1 MAEIDKKIEQ
11 AIEPIIKM
19 YSELETEL
27 MVLLAKHFKINEE
40 FINSDFLRIQK
51 LDEMGAFNKE
61 VIDYISRYT
70 KRSPSK
76 IKKALKDVY
85 NANIDFDTLRSAYD
99 NGKILINPTEI
110 LNDTTLVGIMRY
122 AYNVETKRFIEISK
136 LIESSVRK
144 TYLDIVEK
152 SYLATSTGV
161 KSYGETI
168 RESLNELANKGIK
181 TLNYISK
188 GEDGTTSIR
197 SYDIEGT
204 VRREILTATRQLSGN
219 LNHELIELTES
230 EYVKFSEHLDC
241 RPTHYDWQGTI
252 ARKED
257 WKDIADYGD
266 VAGIYGINCRHYV
279 EPYFQDVDLDDTI
292 TIKDKDGNKKEYKVS
307 NKLKEYSK
315 DDTNNSYSISQKQRY
330 LERGI
335 RSWKRRREMSKASE
349 DTDMLKKSKSKVKE
363 WSDRL
368 DKFTDE
374 NDIRRDFTREFVSD
388 RVSKP
393 RVITDNIKELS
404 NMIYDKYETNHFEN
418 LGLLNG
424 ETGEVL
430 GDIHTNNSSYSVG
443 YSKEQQEIMKNYHR
457 KLFAIH
463 NHPANHTFSLNDL
476 YETFNNDS
484 LSGII
489 VRTDEFNYYFF
500 PNLEDLDITKKN
512 LNEYSKW
519 FENRLGKVNDDMLSK
534 YPNKSNNELQHLS
547 FKKIFKELG
556 WKYGREKK

>member
-279 EPYFQDVDLDDTI
+279 EPYFQDADLDDTI

-315 DDTNNSYSISQKQRY
+315 DDTNDSYSISQKQRY

-349 DTDMLKKSKSKVKE
+349 DAEMLKKSKSKVKE

-374 NDIRRDFTREFVSD
+374 HDRRRDFTREYVSD
-388 RVSKP
+388 KGV
-393 RVITDNIKELS
+393 
-404 NMIYDKYETNHFEN
+404 
-418 LGLLNG
+418 
-424 ETGEVL
+424 
-430 GDIHTNNSSYSVG
+430 
-443 YSKEQQEIMKNYHR
+443 
-457 KLFAIH
+457 
-463 NHPANHTFSLNDL
+463 
-476 YETFNNDS
+476 
-484 LSGII
+484 
-489 VRTDEFNYYFF
+489 
-500 PNLEDLDITKKN
+500 
-512 LNEYSKW
+512 
-519 FENRLGKVNDDMLSK
+519 
-534 YPNKSNNELQHLS
+534 
-547 FKKIFKELG
+547 KI
-556 WKYGREKK
+556 

>member
-11 AIEPIIKM
+11 AIEPIVKM

-70 KRSPSK
+70 KRSPNE
-76 IKKALKDVY
+76 IKKALEKVY

-110 LNDTTLVGIMRY
+110 LNDTILVGIMRY

-279 EPYFQDVDLDDTI
+279 EPYFQDVELDDTI

-315 DDTNNSYSISQKQRY
+315 DDTNDSYSISQKQRY

-335 RSWKRRREMSKASE
+335 RSWKRRGEMSKASE

-374 NDIRRDFTREFVSD
+374 NDLRRDFTREYVS
-388 RVSKP
+388 
-393 RVITDNIKELS
+393 N
-404 NMIYDKYETNHFEN
+404 
-418 LGLLNG
+418 
-424 ETGEVL
+424 
-430 GDIHTNNSSYSVG
+430 NNSNLKNITSNWLNNP
-443 YSKEQQEIMKNYHR
+443 SK
-457 KLFAIH
+457 
-463 NHPANHTFSLNDL
+463 
-476 YETFNNDS
+476 
-484 LSGII
+484 
-489 VRTDEFNYYFF
+489 
-500 PNLEDLDITKKN
+500 
-512 LNEYSKW
+512 
-519 FENRLGKVNDDMLSK
+519 
-534 YPNKSNNELQHLS
+534 
-547 FKKIFKELG
+547 FKEEVKIFKNGEVF
-556 WKYGREKK
+556 KYNGNDYVVDGHYVKYRTKERERNFANWLANNIGLKIQLNPEVEYPEGVSVADISIFKKDKLIGNYDMKIVTGKSNQLLFHNVEKKEKQSTKFLFEATNSPLGLKELVNQVEPLFNNKASWIEEIGIKKDDKFIIFKNTKKKL

>member
-230 EYVKFSEHLDC
+230 EYIKFSEHLDC

-279 EPYFQDVDLDDTI
+279 EPYFQDVELDDTI

-315 DDTNNSYSISQKQRY
+315 DDTNDSYSISQKQRY

-335 RSWKRRREMSKASE
+335 RSWKRRREMSKANG
-349 DTDMLKKSKSKVKE
+349 DIDMLKKSKSKVKE

-374 NDIRRDFTREFVSD
+374 HDRRRDFTREYVSD
-388 RVSKP
+388 KGV
-393 RVITDNIKELS
+393 
-404 NMIYDKYETNHFEN
+404 
-418 LGLLNG
+418 
-424 ETGEVL
+424 
-430 GDIHTNNSSYSVG
+430 
-443 YSKEQQEIMKNYHR
+443 
-457 KLFAIH
+457 
-463 NHPANHTFSLNDL
+463 
-476 YETFNNDS
+476 
-484 LSGII
+484 
-489 VRTDEFNYYFF
+489 
-500 PNLEDLDITKKN
+500 
-512 LNEYSKW
+512 
-519 FENRLGKVNDDMLSK
+519 
-534 YPNKSNNELQHLS
+534 
-547 FKKIFKELG
+547 KI
-556 WKYGREKK
+556 

>member
-1 MAEIDKKIEQ
+1 MAKIDKKIEQ
-11 AIEPIIKM
+11 AIEPIVKM

-181 TLNYISK
+181 TLDYISK
-188 GEDGTTSIR
+188 SEDGTTSIR

-230 EYVKFSEHLDC
+230 EYIKFSEHLDC

-279 EPYFQDVDLDDTI
+279 EPYFQDADLDDTI

-315 DDTNNSYSISQKQRY
+315 DDTNDSYSISQKQRY

-349 DTDMLKKSKSKVKE
+349 DAEMLKKSKSKVKE

-374 NDIRRDFTREFVSD
+374 HDRRRDFTREYVSD
-388 RVSKP
+388 KGV
-393 RVITDNIKELS
+393 
-404 NMIYDKYETNHFEN
+404 
-418 LGLLNG
+418 
-424 ETGEVL
+424 
-430 GDIHTNNSSYSVG
+430 
-443 YSKEQQEIMKNYHR
+443 
-457 KLFAIH
+457 
-463 NHPANHTFSLNDL
+463 
-476 YETFNNDS
+476 
-484 LSGII
+484 
-489 VRTDEFNYYFF
+489 
-500 PNLEDLDITKKN
+500 
-512 LNEYSKW
+512 
-519 FENRLGKVNDDMLSK
+519 
-534 YPNKSNNELQHLS
+534 
-547 FKKIFKELG
+547 KI
-556 WKYGREKK
+556 

>member
-1 MAEIDKKIEQ
+1 MAKIDKKIEQ
-11 AIEPIIKM
+11 AIEPIVKM

-40 FINSDFLRIQK
+40 FINSDFFRIQK
-51 LDEMGAFNKE
+51 LDEMGAFNSQ

-279 EPYFQDVDLDDTI
+279 EPYFQDVELDDTI

-315 DDTNNSYSISQKQRY
+315 DDTNDSYSISQKQRY

-349 DTDMLKKSKSKVKE
+349 DAEMLKKSKSKVKE

-374 NDIRRDFTREFVSD
+374 HDRRRDFTREYVSD
-388 RVSKP
+388 KGV
-393 RVITDNIKELS
+393 
-404 NMIYDKYETNHFEN
+404 
-418 LGLLNG
+418 
-424 ETGEVL
+424 
-430 GDIHTNNSSYSVG
+430 
-443 YSKEQQEIMKNYHR
+443 
-457 KLFAIH
+457 
-463 NHPANHTFSLNDL
+463 
-476 YETFNNDS
+476 
-484 LSGII
+484 
-489 VRTDEFNYYFF
+489 
-500 PNLEDLDITKKN
+500 
-512 LNEYSKW
+512 
-519 FENRLGKVNDDMLSK
+519 
-534 YPNKSNNELQHLS
+534 
-547 FKKIFKELG
+547 KI
-556 WKYGREKK
+556 

>member
-1 MAEIDKKIEQ
+1 MADIDKKIEQ
-11 AIEPIIKM
+11 AIEPIVKM

-40 FINSDFLRIQK
+40 FINSDFFRIQK
-51 LDEMGAFNKE
+51 LDEMGAFNSQ

-70 KRSPSK
+70 NRSPSK
-76 IKKALKDVY
+76 IKKALQEVY
-85 NANIDFDTLRSAYD
+85 NATIDIDTLRSAYD

-110 LNDTTLVGIMRY
+110 LKDTTLVGIMKY
-122 AYNVETKRFIEISK
+122 AYNEETRRFIEMSK

-152 SYLATSTGV
+152 SYLATSTGI
-161 KSYGETI
+161 KSYGETV

-181 TLNYISK
+181 TLDYISK
-188 GEDGTTSIR
+188 SEDGTTSIR

-279 EPYFQDVDLDDTI
+279 EPYFQDADLDDTI

-315 DDTNNSYSISQKQRY
+315 DDTNDSYSISQKQRY

-349 DTDMLKKSKSKVKE
+349 DAEMLKKSKSKVKE

-374 NDIRRDFTREFVSD
+374 HDRRRDFTREYVSD
-388 RVSKP
+388 KGV
-393 RVITDNIKELS
+393 
-404 NMIYDKYETNHFEN
+404 
-418 LGLLNG
+418 
-424 ETGEVL
+424 
-430 GDIHTNNSSYSVG
+430 
-443 YSKEQQEIMKNYHR
+443 
-457 KLFAIH
+457 
-463 NHPANHTFSLNDL
+463 
-476 YETFNNDS
+476 
-484 LSGII
+484 
-489 VRTDEFNYYFF
+489 
-500 PNLEDLDITKKN
+500 
-512 LNEYSKW
+512 
-519 FENRLGKVNDDMLSK
+519 
-534 YPNKSNNELQHLS
+534 
-547 FKKIFKELG
+547 KI
-556 WKYGREKK
+556 

>member
-11 AIEPIIKM
+11 AIEPIVKM

-40 FINSDFLRIQK
+40 FINSDFIRIQK

-70 KRSPSK
+70 KRSSSK

-197 SYDIEGT
+197 SYDVEGT

-279 EPYFQDVDLDDTI
+279 EPYFQDADLDDTI

-315 DDTNNSYSISQKQRY
+315 DDTNDSYSISQKQRY

-374 NDIRRDFTREFVSD
+374 HDRRRDFTREYVSD
-388 RVSKP
+388 KGV
-393 RVITDNIKELS
+393 
-404 NMIYDKYETNHFEN
+404 
-418 LGLLNG
+418 
-424 ETGEVL
+424 
-430 GDIHTNNSSYSVG
+430 
-443 YSKEQQEIMKNYHR
+443 
-457 KLFAIH
+457 
-463 NHPANHTFSLNDL
+463 
-476 YETFNNDS
+476 
-484 LSGII
+484 
-489 VRTDEFNYYFF
+489 
-500 PNLEDLDITKKN
+500 
-512 LNEYSKW
+512 
-519 FENRLGKVNDDMLSK
+519 
-534 YPNKSNNELQHLS
+534 
-547 FKKIFKELG
+547 KI
-556 WKYGREKK
+556 

>member
-1 MAEIDKKIEQ
+1 MADIDKKIEQ

-70 KRSPSK
+70 KHSPSK

-110 LNDTTLVGIMRY
+110 LKDTTLVGIMKY
-122 AYNVETKRFIEISK
+122 AYNEETRRFIEMSK

-152 SYLATSTGV
+152 SYLATSTGI
-161 KSYGETI
+161 KSYGETV

-181 TLNYISK
+181 TLDYISK
-188 GEDGTTSIR
+188 SEDGTTSIR

-279 EPYFQDVDLDDTI
+279 EPYFQDANLDDTI

-315 DDTNNSYSISQKQRY
+315 DDTNDSYSISQKQRY

-335 RSWKRRREMSKASE
+335 RRWKRRREMSKASE
-349 DTDMLKKSKSKVKE
+349 DAEMLKKSKSKVKE

-374 NDIRRDFTREFVSD
+374 HDRRRDFTREYVSD
-388 RVSKP
+388 KGV
-393 RVITDNIKELS
+393 
-404 NMIYDKYETNHFEN
+404 
-418 LGLLNG
+418 
-424 ETGEVL
+424 
-430 GDIHTNNSSYSVG
+430 
-443 YSKEQQEIMKNYHR
+443 
-457 KLFAIH
+457 
-463 NHPANHTFSLNDL
+463 
-476 YETFNNDS
+476 
-484 LSGII
+484 
-489 VRTDEFNYYFF
+489 
-500 PNLEDLDITKKN
+500 
-512 LNEYSKW
+512 
-519 FENRLGKVNDDMLSK
+519 
-534 YPNKSNNELQHLS
+534 
-547 FKKIFKELG
+547 KI
-556 WKYGREKK
+556 

>member
-1 MAEIDKKIEQ
+1 MAKIDKKIEQ
-11 AIEPIIKM
+11 AIEPIVKM

-40 FINSDFLRIQK
+40 FINSDFFRIQK
-51 LDEMGAFNKE
+51 LDEMGAFNSQ

-70 KRSPSK
+70 NRSPSK
-76 IKKALKDVY
+76 IKKALQEVY
-85 NANIDFDTLRSAYD
+85 NATIDIDTLRSAYD

-110 LNDTTLVGIMRY
+110 LKDTTLVGIMKY
-122 AYNVETKRFIEISK
+122 AYNEETRRFIEMSK

-152 SYLATSTGV
+152 SYLATSTGI
-161 KSYGETI
+161 KSYGETV
-168 RESLNELANKGIK
+168 RESLNELANQGIK
-181 TLNYISK
+181 TLDYISK
-188 GEDGTTSIR
+188 SEDGTTSIR

-279 EPYFQDVDLDDTI
+279 EPYFQDADLDDTI

-315 DDTNNSYSISQKQRY
+315 DDTNDSYSISQKQRY

-349 DTDMLKKSKSKVKE
+349 DAEMLKKSKSKVKE

-374 NDIRRDFTREFVSD
+374 HDRRRDFTREYVSD
-388 RVSKP
+388 KGV
-393 RVITDNIKELS
+393 
-404 NMIYDKYETNHFEN
+404 
-418 LGLLNG
+418 
-424 ETGEVL
+424 
-430 GDIHTNNSSYSVG
+430 
-443 YSKEQQEIMKNYHR
+443 
-457 KLFAIH
+457 
-463 NHPANHTFSLNDL
+463 
-476 YETFNNDS
+476 
-484 LSGII
+484 
-489 VRTDEFNYYFF
+489 
-500 PNLEDLDITKKN
+500 
-512 LNEYSKW
+512 
-519 FENRLGKVNDDMLSK
+519 
-534 YPNKSNNELQHLS
+534 
-547 FKKIFKELG
+547 KI
-556 WKYGREKK
+556 

>member
-11 AIEPIIKM
+11 AIEPIVKM

-279 EPYFQDVDLDDTI
+279 EPYFQDVELDDTI

-315 DDTNNSYSISQKQRY
+315 DDTNDSYSISQKQRY

-335 RSWKRRREMSKASE
+335 RSWKRRREMSKANG
-349 DTDMLKKSKSKVKE
+349 DIDMLKKSKSKVKE

-368 DKFTDE
+368 DRFTDE
-374 NDIRRDFTREFVSD
+374 NDLRRDFTREYV
-388 RVSKP
+388 
-393 RVITDNIKELS
+393 
-404 NMIYDKYETNHFEN
+404 
-418 LGLLNG
+418 
-424 ETGEVL
+424 
-430 GDIHTNNSSYSVG
+430 
-443 YSKEQQEIMKNYHR
+443 
-457 KLFAIH
+457 
-463 NHPANHTFSLNDL
+463 
-476 YETFNNDS
+476 
-484 LSGII
+484 
-489 VRTDEFNYYFF
+489 
-500 PNLEDLDITKKN
+500 
-512 LNEYSKW
+512 
-519 FENRLGKVNDDMLSK
+519 
-534 YPNKSNNELQHLS
+534 SNNNGNL
-547 FKKIFKELG
+547 KP
-556 WKYGREKK
+556 

>member
-1 MAEIDKKIEQ
+1 MADIDKKIEQ
-11 AIEPIIKM
+11 AMEPIVKM

-230 EYVKFSEHLDC
+230 EYIKFSEHLDC

-292 TIKDKDGNKKEYKVS
+292 SIKDKDGNKKEYKVS

-315 DDTNNSYSISQKQRY
+315 DDTNDSYSISQKQRY

-349 DTDMLKKSKSKVKE
+349 DAEMLKKSKSKVKE

-374 NDIRRDFTREFVSD
+374 HDRRRDFTREYVSD
-388 RVSKP
+388 KGV
-393 RVITDNIKELS
+393 
-404 NMIYDKYETNHFEN
+404 
-418 LGLLNG
+418 
-424 ETGEVL
+424 
-430 GDIHTNNSSYSVG
+430 
-443 YSKEQQEIMKNYHR
+443 
-457 KLFAIH
+457 
-463 NHPANHTFSLNDL
+463 
-476 YETFNNDS
+476 
-484 LSGII
+484 
-489 VRTDEFNYYFF
+489 
-500 PNLEDLDITKKN
+500 
-512 LNEYSKW
+512 
-519 FENRLGKVNDDMLSK
+519 
-534 YPNKSNNELQHLS
+534 
-547 FKKIFKELG
+547 KI
-556 WKYGREKK
+556 

>member
-1 MAEIDKKIEQ
+1 MAKIDKKIEQ
-11 AIEPIIKM
+11 AIEPIVKM

-230 EYVKFSEHLDC
+230 EYIKFSEHLDC

-279 EPYFQDVDLDDTI
+279 EPYFQDADLDDTI

-315 DDTNNSYSISQKQRY
+315 DDTNDSYSISQKQRY

-349 DTDMLKKSKSKVKE
+349 DAEMLKKSKSKVKE

-374 NDIRRDFTREFVSD
+374 HDRRRDFTREYVSD
-388 RVSKP
+388 KGV
-393 RVITDNIKELS
+393 
-404 NMIYDKYETNHFEN
+404 
-418 LGLLNG
+418 
-424 ETGEVL
+424 
-430 GDIHTNNSSYSVG
+430 
-443 YSKEQQEIMKNYHR
+443 
-457 KLFAIH
+457 
-463 NHPANHTFSLNDL
+463 
-476 YETFNNDS
+476 
-484 LSGII
+484 
-489 VRTDEFNYYFF
+489 
-500 PNLEDLDITKKN
+500 
-512 LNEYSKW
+512 
-519 FENRLGKVNDDMLSK
+519 
-534 YPNKSNNELQHLS
+534 
-547 FKKIFKELG
+547 KI
-556 WKYGREKK
+556 

>member
-1 MAEIDKKIEQ
+1 MAKIDKKIEQ
-11 AIEPIIKM
+11 AIEPIVKM

-76 IKKALKDVY
+76 IKKALKEVY

-279 EPYFQDVDLDDTI
+279 EPYFQDVELDDTI

-315 DDTNNSYSISQKQRY
+315 DDTNDSYSISQKQRY

-335 RSWKRRREMSKASE
+335 RSWKRRREMSKANG
-349 DTDMLKKSKSKVKE
+349 DIDMLKKSKSKVKE
-363 WSDRL
+363 WSDKL
-368 DKFTDE
+368 DRFTDE
-374 NDIRRDFTREFVSD
+374 NDLRRDFTREYVS
-388 RVSKP
+388 
-393 RVITDNIKELS
+393 N
-404 NMIYDKYETNHFEN
+404 
-418 LGLLNG
+418 
-424 ETGEVL
+424 
-430 GDIHTNNSSYSVG
+430 NNSNP
-443 YSKEQQEIMKNYHR
+443 K
-457 KLFAIH
+457 
-463 NHPANHTFSLNDL
+463 P
-476 YETFNNDS
+476 
-484 LSGII
+484 
-489 VRTDEFNYYFF
+489 
-500 PNLEDLDITKKN
+500 
-512 LNEYSKW
+512 
-519 FENRLGKVNDDMLSK
+519 
-534 YPNKSNNELQHLS
+534 
-547 FKKIFKELG
+547 
-556 WKYGREKK
+556 

>member
-70 KRSPSK
+70 KRSSSK

-279 EPYFQDVDLDDTI
+279 EPYFQDVELDDTI

-315 DDTNNSYSISQKQRY
+315 DDTNDSYSISQKQRY

-335 RSWKRRREMSKASE
+335 RSWKRRREMSKANG
-349 DTDMLKKSKSKVKE
+349 DIDMLKKSKSKVKE
-363 WSDRL
+363 WSDKL
-368 DKFTDE
+368 DRFTDE
-374 NDIRRDFTREFVSD
+374 NDLRRDFTREYVS
-388 RVSKP
+388 
-393 RVITDNIKELS
+393 N
-404 NMIYDKYETNHFEN
+404 
-418 LGLLNG
+418 
-424 ETGEVL
+424 
-430 GDIHTNNSSYSVG
+430 NNSNP
-443 YSKEQQEIMKNYHR
+443 K
-457 KLFAIH
+457 
-463 NHPANHTFSLNDL
+463 P
-476 YETFNNDS
+476 
-484 LSGII
+484 
-489 VRTDEFNYYFF
+489 
-500 PNLEDLDITKKN
+500 
-512 LNEYSKW
+512 
-519 FENRLGKVNDDMLSK
+519 
-534 YPNKSNNELQHLS
+534 
-547 FKKIFKELG
+547 
-556 WKYGREKK
+556 

>member
-1 MAEIDKKIEQ
+1 MADIDKKIEQ
-11 AIEPIIKM
+11 AMEPIVKM

-197 SYDIEGT
+197 SYDVEGT

-349 DTDMLKKSKSKVKE
+349 DAEMLKKSKSKVKE

-374 NDIRRDFTREFVSD
+374 HDRRRDFTREYVSD
-388 RVSKP
+388 KGV
-393 RVITDNIKELS
+393 
-404 NMIYDKYETNHFEN
+404 
-418 LGLLNG
+418 
-424 ETGEVL
+424 
-430 GDIHTNNSSYSVG
+430 
-443 YSKEQQEIMKNYHR
+443 
-457 KLFAIH
+457 
-463 NHPANHTFSLNDL
+463 
-476 YETFNNDS
+476 
-484 LSGII
+484 
-489 VRTDEFNYYFF
+489 
-500 PNLEDLDITKKN
+500 
-512 LNEYSKW
+512 
-519 FENRLGKVNDDMLSK
+519 
-534 YPNKSNNELQHLS
+534 
-547 FKKIFKELG
+547 KI
-556 WKYGREKK
+556 

>member
-11 AIEPIIKM
+11 AIEPIVKM

-230 EYVKFSEHLDC
+230 EYIKFSEHLDC

-315 DDTNNSYSISQKQRY
+315 DDTNDSYSISQKQRY

-349 DTDMLKKSKSKVKE
+349 DAEMLKKSKSKVKE

-374 NDIRRDFTREFVSD
+374 HDRRRDFTREYVSD
-388 RVSKP
+388 KGV
-393 RVITDNIKELS
+393 
-404 NMIYDKYETNHFEN
+404 
-418 LGLLNG
+418 
-424 ETGEVL
+424 
-430 GDIHTNNSSYSVG
+430 
-443 YSKEQQEIMKNYHR
+443 
-457 KLFAIH
+457 
-463 NHPANHTFSLNDL
+463 
-476 YETFNNDS
+476 
-484 LSGII
+484 
-489 VRTDEFNYYFF
+489 
-500 PNLEDLDITKKN
+500 
-512 LNEYSKW
+512 
-519 FENRLGKVNDDMLSK
+519 
-534 YPNKSNNELQHLS
+534 
-547 FKKIFKELG
+547 KI
-556 WKYGREKK
+556 

>member
-11 AIEPIIKM
+11 AIEPIVKM

-40 FINSDFLRIQK
+40 FINSDFIRIQK

-70 KRSPSK
+70 KRSSSK

-230 EYVKFSEHLDC
+230 EYIKFSEHLDC

-292 TIKDKDGNKKEYKVS
+292 SIKDKDGNKKEYKVS

-315 DDTNNSYSISQKQRY
+315 DDTNDSYSISQKQRY

-349 DTDMLKKSKSKVKE
+349 DAEMLKKSKSKVKE

-374 NDIRRDFTREFVSD
+374 HDRRRDFTREYVSD
-388 RVSKP
+388 KGV
-393 RVITDNIKELS
+393 
-404 NMIYDKYETNHFEN
+404 
-418 LGLLNG
+418 
-424 ETGEVL
+424 
-430 GDIHTNNSSYSVG
+430 
-443 YSKEQQEIMKNYHR
+443 
-457 KLFAIH
+457 
-463 NHPANHTFSLNDL
+463 
-476 YETFNNDS
+476 
-484 LSGII
+484 
-489 VRTDEFNYYFF
+489 
-500 PNLEDLDITKKN
+500 
-512 LNEYSKW
+512 
-519 FENRLGKVNDDMLSK
+519 
-534 YPNKSNNELQHLS
+534 
-547 FKKIFKELG
+547 KI
-556 WKYGREKK
+556 

>member
-1 MAEIDKKIEQ
+1 MADIDKKIEK
-11 AIEPIIKM
+11 AIEPIVKM

-27 MVLLAKHFKINEE
+27 MVLLAKHFKVNDE
-40 FINSDFLRIQK
+40 FINSDFWRIQK
-51 LDEMGAFNKE
+51 LDEMGAFNSQ

-70 KRSPSK
+70 NRSPSK
-76 IKKALKDVY
+76 IKKALQEVY
-85 NANIDFDTLRSAYD
+85 NATIDIDTLRSAYD

-110 LNDTTLVGIMRY
+110 LKDTTLVGIMKY
-122 AYNVETKRFIEISK
+122 AYNEETRRFIEMSK

-152 SYLATSTGV
+152 SYLATSTGI
-161 KSYGETI
+161 KSYGETV

-181 TLNYISK
+181 TLDYISK
-188 GEDGTTSIR
+188 SENGTTSIR

-252 ARKED
+252 ARNED

-266 VAGIYGINCRHYV
+266 VAGIYGINCRHYI
-279 EPYFQDVDLDDTI
+279 EPYFGDVKLDDTI

-307 NKLKEYSK
+307 NQLKEYSK
-315 DDTNNSYSISQKQRY
+315 DETNDSYSISQKQRY

-335 RSWKRRREMSKASE
+335 RSWKRRREMSKASG

-374 NDIRRDFTREFVSD
+374 NDRRRDFTREYVSD
-388 RVSKP
+388 KGV
-393 RVITDNIKELS
+393 
-404 NMIYDKYETNHFEN
+404 
-418 LGLLNG
+418 
-424 ETGEVL
+424 
-430 GDIHTNNSSYSVG
+430 
-443 YSKEQQEIMKNYHR
+443 
-457 KLFAIH
+457 
-463 NHPANHTFSLNDL
+463 
-476 YETFNNDS
+476 
-484 LSGII
+484 
-489 VRTDEFNYYFF
+489 
-500 PNLEDLDITKKN
+500 
-512 LNEYSKW
+512 
-519 FENRLGKVNDDMLSK
+519 
-534 YPNKSNNELQHLS
+534 
-547 FKKIFKELG
+547 KI
-556 WKYGREKK
+556 

>member
-1 MAEIDKKIEQ
+1 MAKIDKKIEQ
-11 AIEPIIKM
+11 AIEPIVKM

-40 FINSDFLRIQK
+40 FINSDFFRIQK

-76 IKKALKDVY
+76 IKKALQEVY
-85 NANIDFDTLRSAYD
+85 NATIDIDTLRSAYD

-110 LNDTTLVGIMRY
+110 LKDTTLVGIMKY
-122 AYNVETKRFIEISK
+122 AYNEETRRFIEMSK

-152 SYLATSTGV
+152 SYLATSTGI
-161 KSYGETI
+161 KSYGETV

-315 DDTNNSYSISQKQRY
+315 DDTNDSYSISQKQRY

-335 RSWKRRREMSKASE
+335 RSWKRRREMSKANG
-349 DTDMLKKSKSKVKE
+349 DTEMLKKSKSKVKE

-368 DKFTDE
+368 DSFADE
-374 NDIRRDFTREFVSD
+374 HDKRRDFTREFVSD

-547 FKKIFKELG
+547 FEKIFKELG

>member
-1 MAEIDKKIEQ
+1 MADIDKKIEK
-11 AIEPIIKM
+11 AIEPIVKM

-27 MVLLAKHFKINEE
+27 MVLLAKHFKVNDE
-40 FINSDFLRIQK
+40 FINSDFFRIQK
-51 LDEMGAFNKE
+51 LDEMGAFNSQ

-70 KRSPSK
+70 NRSPSK
-76 IKKALKDVY
+76 IKKALQEVY
-85 NANIDFDTLRSAYD
+85 NATIDIDTLRSAYD

-110 LNDTTLVGIMRY
+110 LKDTTLVGIMKY
-122 AYNVETKRFIEISK
+122 AYNEETRRFIEMSK

-152 SYLATSTGV
+152 SYLATSTGI
-161 KSYGETI
+161 KSYGETV

-181 TLNYISK
+181 TLDYISK
-188 GEDGTTSIR
+188 SEDGTTSIR

-279 EPYFQDVDLDDTI
+279 EPYFQDVELDDTI

-315 DDTNNSYSISQKQRY
+315 DDTNDSYSISQKQRY

-349 DTDMLKKSKSKVKE
+349 DAEMLKKSKSKVKE

-374 NDIRRDFTREFVSD
+374 HDRRRDFTREYVSD
-388 RVSKP
+388 KGV
-393 RVITDNIKELS
+393 
-404 NMIYDKYETNHFEN
+404 
-418 LGLLNG
+418 
-424 ETGEVL
+424 
-430 GDIHTNNSSYSVG
+430 
-443 YSKEQQEIMKNYHR
+443 
-457 KLFAIH
+457 
-463 NHPANHTFSLNDL
+463 
-476 YETFNNDS
+476 
-484 LSGII
+484 
-489 VRTDEFNYYFF
+489 
-500 PNLEDLDITKKN
+500 
-512 LNEYSKW
+512 
-519 FENRLGKVNDDMLSK
+519 
-534 YPNKSNNELQHLS
+534 
-547 FKKIFKELG
+547 KI
-556 WKYGREKK
+556 

>member
-1 MAEIDKKIEQ
+1 MADIDKKIEK
-11 AIEPIIKM
+11 AIEPIVKM

-27 MVLLAKHFKINEE
+27 MVLLAKHFKVNDE
-40 FINSDFLRIQK
+40 FINSDFFRIQK
-51 LDEMGAFNKE
+51 LDEMGAFNSQ

-70 KRSPSK
+70 NRSPSK
-76 IKKALKDVY
+76 IKKALQEVY
-85 NANIDFDTLRSAYD
+85 NATIDIDTLRSAYD

-110 LNDTTLVGIMRY
+110 LKDTTLVGIMKY
-122 AYNVETKRFIEISK
+122 AYNEETRRFIEMSK

-230 EYVKFSEHLDC
+230 EYIKFSEHLDC

-279 EPYFQDVDLDDTI
+279 EPYFQDVELDDTI

-349 DTDMLKKSKSKVKE
+349 DAEMLKKSKSKVKE

-374 NDIRRDFTREFVSD
+374 HDRRRDFTREYVSD
-388 RVSKP
+388 KGV
-393 RVITDNIKELS
+393 
-404 NMIYDKYETNHFEN
+404 
-418 LGLLNG
+418 
-424 ETGEVL
+424 
-430 GDIHTNNSSYSVG
+430 
-443 YSKEQQEIMKNYHR
+443 
-457 KLFAIH
+457 
-463 NHPANHTFSLNDL
+463 
-476 YETFNNDS
+476 
-484 LSGII
+484 
-489 VRTDEFNYYFF
+489 
-500 PNLEDLDITKKN
+500 
-512 LNEYSKW
+512 
-519 FENRLGKVNDDMLSK
+519 
-534 YPNKSNNELQHLS
+534 
-547 FKKIFKELG
+547 KI
-556 WKYGREKK
+556 

>member
-11 AIEPIIKM
+11 AMEPIVKM

-161 KSYGETI
+161 KSYGEII

-279 EPYFQDVDLDDTI
+279 EPYFQDVDLDDKI

-315 DDTNNSYSISQKQRY
+315 DDTNDSYSISQKQRY

-349 DTDMLKKSKSKVKE
+349 DTDMLKKSKSKGKE

-374 NDIRRDFTREFVSD
+374 HDRRRDFTREYVSD
-388 RVSKP
+388 KGV
-393 RVITDNIKELS
+393 
-404 NMIYDKYETNHFEN
+404 
-418 LGLLNG
+418 
-424 ETGEVL
+424 
-430 GDIHTNNSSYSVG
+430 
-443 YSKEQQEIMKNYHR
+443 
-457 KLFAIH
+457 
-463 NHPANHTFSLNDL
+463 
-476 YETFNNDS
+476 
-484 LSGII
+484 
-489 VRTDEFNYYFF
+489 
-500 PNLEDLDITKKN
+500 
-512 LNEYSKW
+512 
-519 FENRLGKVNDDMLSK
+519 
-534 YPNKSNNELQHLS
+534 
-547 FKKIFKELG
+547 KI
-556 WKYGREKK
+556 

>member
-1 MAEIDKKIEQ
+1 MADIDKKIEQ
-11 AIEPIIKM
+11 AIEPIVKM

-40 FINSDFLRIQK
+40 FINSDFIRIQK

-76 IKKALKDVY
+76 IKKALKEVY

-230 EYVKFSEHLDC
+230 EYIKFSEHLDC

-266 VAGIYGINCRHYV
+266 VTGIYGINCRHYV
-279 EPYFQDVDLDDTI
+279 EPYFQDVELDDTI

-335 RSWKRRREMSKASE
+335 RSWKRRREMSKANG
-349 DTDMLKKSKSKVKE
+349 DIDMLKKSKSKVKE
-363 WSDRL
+363 WSDKL
-368 DKFTDE
+368 DRFTDE
-374 NDIRRDFTREFVSD
+374 HDIRRDFTREFVSD

>member
-1 MAEIDKKIEQ
+1 MADIDKKIEQ
-11 AIEPIIKM
+11 AMEPIVKM
-19 YSELETEL
+19 YRELETEL
-27 MVLLAKHFKINEE
+27 MVLLAKHFKLNEE

-110 LNDTTLVGIMRY
+110 LNDTTLVGIMRH

-230 EYVKFSEHLDC
+230 EYIKFSEHLDC

-279 EPYFQDVDLDDTI
+279 EPYFQDADLDDTI

-315 DDTNNSYSISQKQRY
+315 DDTNDSYSISQKQRY

-349 DTDMLKKSKSKVKE
+349 DAEMLKKSKSKVKE

-374 NDIRRDFTREFVSD
+374 HDRRRDFTREYVSD
-388 RVSKP
+388 KGV
-393 RVITDNIKELS
+393 
-404 NMIYDKYETNHFEN
+404 
-418 LGLLNG
+418 
-424 ETGEVL
+424 
-430 GDIHTNNSSYSVG
+430 
-443 YSKEQQEIMKNYHR
+443 
-457 KLFAIH
+457 
-463 NHPANHTFSLNDL
+463 
-476 YETFNNDS
+476 
-484 LSGII
+484 
-489 VRTDEFNYYFF
+489 
-500 PNLEDLDITKKN
+500 
-512 LNEYSKW
+512 
-519 FENRLGKVNDDMLSK
+519 
-534 YPNKSNNELQHLS
+534 
-547 FKKIFKELG
+547 KI
-556 WKYGREKK
+556 

>member
-1 MAEIDKKIEQ
+1 MAKIDKKIEQ
-11 AIEPIIKM
+11 AIEPIVKM

-122 AYNVETKRFIEISK
+122 AYNVGTKRFIEISK

-349 DTDMLKKSKSKVKE
+349 DAEMLKKSKSKVKE

-374 NDIRRDFTREFVSD
+374 HDRRRDFTREYVSD
-388 RVSKP
+388 KGV
-393 RVITDNIKELS
+393 
-404 NMIYDKYETNHFEN
+404 
-418 LGLLNG
+418 
-424 ETGEVL
+424 
-430 GDIHTNNSSYSVG
+430 
-443 YSKEQQEIMKNYHR
+443 
-457 KLFAIH
+457 
-463 NHPANHTFSLNDL
+463 
-476 YETFNNDS
+476 
-484 LSGII
+484 
-489 VRTDEFNYYFF
+489 
-500 PNLEDLDITKKN
+500 
-512 LNEYSKW
+512 
-519 FENRLGKVNDDMLSK
+519 
-534 YPNKSNNELQHLS
+534 
-547 FKKIFKELG
+547 KI
-556 WKYGREKK
+556 

>member
-1 MAEIDKKIEQ
+1 MAEIDKKIVQ
-11 AIEPIIKM
+11 AIEPIVKM

-230 EYVKFSEHLDC
+230 EYIKFSEHLDC

-279 EPYFQDVDLDDTI
+279 EPYFQDVELDDTI

-315 DDTNNSYSISQKQRY
+315 DDTNDSYSISQKQRY

-335 RSWKRRREMSKASE
+335 RSWKRRREMSKANG
-349 DTDMLKKSKSKVKE
+349 DIDMLKKSKSKVKE

-368 DKFTDE
+368 DRFTDE
-374 NDIRRDFTREFVSD
+374 NDLRRDFTREYV
-388 RVSKP
+388 
-393 RVITDNIKELS
+393 
-404 NMIYDKYETNHFEN
+404 
-418 LGLLNG
+418 
-424 ETGEVL
+424 
-430 GDIHTNNSSYSVG
+430 
-443 YSKEQQEIMKNYHR
+443 
-457 KLFAIH
+457 
-463 NHPANHTFSLNDL
+463 
-476 YETFNNDS
+476 
-484 LSGII
+484 
-489 VRTDEFNYYFF
+489 
-500 PNLEDLDITKKN
+500 
-512 LNEYSKW
+512 
-519 FENRLGKVNDDMLSK
+519 
-534 YPNKSNNELQHLS
+534 SNNNGNL
-547 FKKIFKELG
+547 KP
-556 WKYGREKK
+556 

>member
-1 MAEIDKKIEQ
+1 MADIDKKIEK
-11 AIEPIIKM
+11 AIEPIVKM

-27 MVLLAKHFKINEE
+27 MVLLAKHFKLNDE
-40 FINSDFLRIQK
+40 FINSDFWRIQK
-51 LDEMGAFNKE
+51 LDEMGAFNSQ

-76 IKKALKDVY
+76 IKKALQEVY

-188 GEDGTTSIR
+188 GEDGTASIR

-315 DDTNNSYSISQKQRY
+315 DDTNDSYSISQKQRY

-335 RSWKRRREMSKASE
+335 RSWKRRREMSKASG
-349 DTDMLKKSKSKVKE
+349 DTDMLKKSKSKIKE

-368 DKFTDE
+368 DRFTDE
-374 NDIRRDFTREFVSD
+374 HDRRRDFTREYVSNKKPLFNENFID
-388 RVSKP
+388 KDFKRVDNNVEHLFIYNVNGLDKIYHTSNDSTNSVGDIKAFELFENSKP
-393 RVITDNIKELS
+393 
-404 NMIYDKYETNHFEN
+404 
-418 LGLLNG
+418 
-424 ETGEVL
+424 
-430 GDIHTNNSSYSVG
+430 NSLIAV
-443 YSKEQQEIMKNYHR
+443 
-457 KLFAIH
+457 H
-463 NHPANHTFSLNDL
+463 NHPRNSSFSLNDIK
-476 YETFNNDS
+476 TFNEYQSINSIVVKTDKYFYF
-484 LSGII
+484 LEKNGINKVNENELVNTYSKI
-489 VRTDEFNYYFF
+489 RTDYK
-500 PNLEDLDITKKN
+500 L
-512 LNEYSKW
+512 
-519 FENRLGKVNDDMLSK
+519 
-534 YPNKSNNELQHLS
+534 
-547 FKKIFKELG
+547 
-556 WKYGREKK
+556 KYGYNTEMQHKINKLFSKMEGWNYGRVKR

>member
-1 MAEIDKKIEQ
+1 MAKIDKKIEQ
-11 AIEPIIKM
+11 AIEPIVKM

-40 FINSDFLRIQK
+40 FINSDFFRIQK

-76 IKKALKDVY
+76 IKKALQEVY
-85 NANIDFDTLRSAYD
+85 NATIDIDTLRSAYD

-110 LNDTTLVGIMRY
+110 LKDTTLVGIMKY
-122 AYNVETKRFIEISK
+122 AYNEETRRFIEMSK

-152 SYLATSTGV
+152 SYLATSTGI
-161 KSYGETI
+161 KSYGETV

-181 TLNYISK
+181 TLDYISK
-188 GEDGTTSIR
+188 SEDGTTSIR

-279 EPYFQDVDLDDTI
+279 EPYFQDADLDDTI

-315 DDTNNSYSISQKQRY
+315 DDTNDSYSISQKQRY

-349 DTDMLKKSKSKVKE
+349 DAEMLKKSKSKVKE

-368 DKFTDE
+368 DRFTDE
-374 NDIRRDFTREFVSD
+374 NDLRRDFTREYVS
-388 RVSKP
+388 
-393 RVITDNIKELS
+393 N
-404 NMIYDKYETNHFEN
+404 
-418 LGLLNG
+418 
-424 ETGEVL
+424 
-430 GDIHTNNSSYSVG
+430 NNSNP
-443 YSKEQQEIMKNYHR
+443 K
-457 KLFAIH
+457 
-463 NHPANHTFSLNDL
+463 P
-476 YETFNNDS
+476 
-484 LSGII
+484 
-489 VRTDEFNYYFF
+489 
-500 PNLEDLDITKKN
+500 
-512 LNEYSKW
+512 
-519 FENRLGKVNDDMLSK
+519 
-534 YPNKSNNELQHLS
+534 
-547 FKKIFKELG
+547 
-556 WKYGREKK
+556 

>member
-1 MAEIDKKIEQ
+1 MADIDKKIEQ
-11 AIEPIIKM
+11 AIEPIVKM

-136 LIESSVRK
+136 LIESSVKK

-279 EPYFQDVDLDDTI
+279 EPYFQDADLDDTI

-315 DDTNNSYSISQKQRY
+315 DDTNDSYSISQKQRY

-349 DTDMLKKSKSKVKE
+349 DAEMLKKSKSKVKE

-374 NDIRRDFTREFVSD
+374 HDRRRDFTREYVSD
-388 RVSKP
+388 KGV
-393 RVITDNIKELS
+393 
-404 NMIYDKYETNHFEN
+404 
-418 LGLLNG
+418 
-424 ETGEVL
+424 
-430 GDIHTNNSSYSVG
+430 
-443 YSKEQQEIMKNYHR
+443 
-457 KLFAIH
+457 
-463 NHPANHTFSLNDL
+463 
-476 YETFNNDS
+476 
-484 LSGII
+484 
-489 VRTDEFNYYFF
+489 
-500 PNLEDLDITKKN
+500 
-512 LNEYSKW
+512 
-519 FENRLGKVNDDMLSK
+519 
-534 YPNKSNNELQHLS
+534 
-547 FKKIFKELG
+547 KI
-556 WKYGREKK
+556 

>member
-1 MAEIDKKIEQ
+1 MADIDKKIEQ
-11 AIEPIIKM
+11 AMEPIVKM

-197 SYDIEGT
+197 SYDVEGT

-279 EPYFQDVDLDDTI
+279 EPYFQDADLDDTI

-315 DDTNNSYSISQKQRY
+315 DDTNDSYSISQKQRY

-349 DTDMLKKSKSKVKE
+349 DAEMLKKSKSKVKE

-374 NDIRRDFTREFVSD
+374 HDRRRDFTREYVSD
-388 RVSKP
+388 KGV
-393 RVITDNIKELS
+393 
-404 NMIYDKYETNHFEN
+404 
-418 LGLLNG
+418 
-424 ETGEVL
+424 
-430 GDIHTNNSSYSVG
+430 
-443 YSKEQQEIMKNYHR
+443 
-457 KLFAIH
+457 
-463 NHPANHTFSLNDL
+463 
-476 YETFNNDS
+476 
-484 LSGII
+484 
-489 VRTDEFNYYFF
+489 
-500 PNLEDLDITKKN
+500 
-512 LNEYSKW
+512 
-519 FENRLGKVNDDMLSK
+519 
-534 YPNKSNNELQHLS
+534 
-547 FKKIFKELG
+547 KI
-556 WKYGREKK
+556 

>member
-1 MAEIDKKIEQ
+1 MAKIDKKIEQ
-11 AIEPIIKM
+11 AIEPIVKM

-110 LNDTTLVGIMRY
+110 LNDTTLVGIMKY
-122 AYNVETKRFIEISK
+122 AYNEETRRFIEMSK

-152 SYLATSTGV
+152 SYLATSTGI
-161 KSYGETI
+161 KSYGETV

-181 TLNYISK
+181 TLDYISK
-188 GEDGTTSIR
+188 SEDGTTSIR

-279 EPYFQDVDLDDTI
+279 EPYFQDADLDDTI

-315 DDTNNSYSISQKQRY
+315 DDTNDSYSISQKQRY

-349 DTDMLKKSKSKVKE
+349 DAEMLKKSKSKVKE

-374 NDIRRDFTREFVSD
+374 HDRRRDFTREYVSD
-388 RVSKP
+388 KGV
-393 RVITDNIKELS
+393 
-404 NMIYDKYETNHFEN
+404 
-418 LGLLNG
+418 
-424 ETGEVL
+424 
-430 GDIHTNNSSYSVG
+430 
-443 YSKEQQEIMKNYHR
+443 
-457 KLFAIH
+457 
-463 NHPANHTFSLNDL
+463 
-476 YETFNNDS
+476 
-484 LSGII
+484 
-489 VRTDEFNYYFF
+489 
-500 PNLEDLDITKKN
+500 
-512 LNEYSKW
+512 
-519 FENRLGKVNDDMLSK
+519 
-534 YPNKSNNELQHLS
+534 
-547 FKKIFKELG
+547 KI
-556 WKYGREKK
+556 

>member
-11 AIEPIIKM
+11 AIEPIVKM

-99 NGKILINPTEI
+99 NGKILINPAEI

-144 TYLDIVEK
+144 TYLDIVER

-315 DDTNNSYSISQKQRY
+315 DDTNDSYSISQKQRY

-335 RSWKRRREMSKASE
+335 RSWKRRREMSKANG
-349 DTDMLKKSKSKVKE
+349 DIDMLKKSKSKVKE
-363 WSDRL
+363 WSVKLDR
-368 DKFTDE
+368 FTDE
-374 NDIRRDFTREFVSD
+374 NDLRRDFTREYVS
-388 RVSKP
+388 
-393 RVITDNIKELS
+393 N
-404 NMIYDKYETNHFEN
+404 
-418 LGLLNG
+418 
-424 ETGEVL
+424 
-430 GDIHTNNSSYSVG
+430 NNSNP
-443 YSKEQQEIMKNYHR
+443 K
-457 KLFAIH
+457 
-463 NHPANHTFSLNDL
+463 P
-476 YETFNNDS
+476 
-484 LSGII
+484 
-489 VRTDEFNYYFF
+489 
-500 PNLEDLDITKKN
+500 
-512 LNEYSKW
+512 
-519 FENRLGKVNDDMLSK
+519 
-534 YPNKSNNELQHLS
+534 
-547 FKKIFKELG
+547 
-556 WKYGREKK
+556 